1 MAMDIISSIDA
12 PVVQIIN
19 DQITTTSTD
28 LAKCFG
34 KRHADVLRRVENLGC
49 SAEFSE
55 RNFALAEYKDEQD
68 KTRPMYRITRDGF
81 VFLAMGFTG
90 TKAAEFKEAYINAFN
105 QMEKQLYEQKQLPAT
120 TDNLALAETDKYQLL
135 NNIVKSMQIQSDP
148 VVVPSKELIDLIQ
161 AVRTFPEKQATVNST
176 TSFLIQVSRLGKRQ
190 HHPRQRLR
198 PTQLRRLLS
207 GEQLKPLCGL

>member
-12 PVVQIIN
+12 PVVQITN

-28 LAKCFG
+28 IAKCFG
-34 KRHADVLRRVENLGC
+34 KRHDNILRKIENLDC
-49 SAEFSE
+49 STEFNAL
-55 RNFALAEYKDEQD
+55 NFEVVEYEDGKGEF
-68 KTRPMYRITRDGF
+68 RPMYRITRDGF

-90 TKAAEFKEAYINAFN
+90 TKAAQFKEAYINAFN
-105 QMEKQLYEQKQLPAT
+105 QMEKQLNEQKQLPAT

-161 AVRTFPEKQATVNST
+161 AVRMYQQQIARLQTPDWVNDNIT
-176 TSFLIQVSRLGKRQ
+176 RVKDYA
-190 HHPRQRLR
+190 QRNFVDF
-198 PTQLRRLLS
+198 
-207 GEQLKPLCGL
+207 

>member
-12 PVVQIIN
+12 PVVQITN

-28 LAKCFG
+28 IAKHFG
-34 KRHADVLRRVENLGC
+34 KRHADVLRRVEKLGC

-55 RNFALAEYKDEQD
+55 RNFALAEYK
-68 KTRPMYRITRDGF
+68 
-81 VFLAMGFTG
+81 
-90 TKAAEFKEAYINAFN
+90 AAQFKEAYINAFN
-105 QMEKQLYEQKQLPAT
+105 QMEKQLNEQKQLPAT

-161 AVRTFPEKQATVNST
+161 AVRTFLTKKATANST
-176 TSFLIQVSRLGKRQ
+176 TANTRLGKRQ

-198 PTQLRRLLS
+198 PTQLCRLLS
-207 GEQLKPLCGL
+207 DKQLKPT

>member
-28 LAKCFG
+28 LAKCFH
-34 KRHADVLRRVENLGC
+34 KRHDNLLRKIESLEC
-49 SAEFSE
+49 SADFHAL
-55 RNFALAEYKDEQD
+55 NFEEMIIDVEVGKGATRQD
-68 KTRPMYRITRDGF
+68 RAYRITRDGF

-90 TKAAEFKEAYINAFN
+90 TKAAQFKEAYINAFN
-105 QMEKQLYEQKQLPAT
+105 QMEKQLNEQKKLPAT

-135 NNIVKSMQIQSDP
+135 NSIVKSMQIQSDP

-161 AVRTFPEKQATVNST
+161 AVRMYQQQIARLQTPDWVNDNIT
-176 TSFLIQVSRLGKRQ
+176 RVKDYA
-190 HHPRQRLR
+190 QRNFVDL
-198 PTQLRRLLS
+198 
-207 GEQLKPLCGL
+207 

>member
-1 MAMDIISSIDA
+1 MDIISSIDA

-19 DQITTTSTD
+19 NQITTTSTD

-34 KRHADVLRRVENLGC
+34 KHHRNVLRKIESLEC
-49 SAEFSE
+49 SDEFSAL
-55 RNFALAEYKDEQD
+55 NFELAEYKDEQD

-90 TKAAEFKEAYINAFN
+90 TKAAQFKEAYINAFN
-105 QMEKQLYEQKQLPAT
+105 QMEKQLHEQKHLPAT
-120 TDNLALAETDKYQLL
+120 TDSNTVAETDKYHLL

-161 AVRTFPEKQATVNST
+161 AVRMYQQQIARLQTPDWVNDNIT
-176 TSFLIQVSRLGKRQ
+176 RVKDFA
-190 HHPRQRLR
+190 QRNFVDF
-198 PTQLRRLLS
+198 
-207 GEQLKPLCGL
+207 

>member
-28 LAKCFG
+28 LAKCFH
-34 KRHADVLRRVENLGC
+34 KRHDNLLRKIESLEC
-49 SAEFSE
+49 SADFHAL
-55 RNFALAEYKDEQD
+55 NFEEMIIDVEVGKGATRQD
-68 KTRPMYRITRDGF
+68 RAYRITRDGF

-90 TKAAEFKEAYINAFN
+90 TKAAQFKEAYINAFN
-105 QMEKQLYEQKQLPAT
+105 QMEKQLNEQKQLPAT

-161 AVRTFPEKQATVNST
+161 AVRMYQQQIARLQTPDWVNDNIT
-176 TSFLIQVSRLGKRQ
+176 RVKDYA
-190 HHPRQRLR
+190 QRNFVDF
-198 PTQLRRLLS
+198 
-207 GEQLKPLCGL
+207 

>member
-28 LAKCFG
+28 LAKCFH
-34 KRHADVLRRVENLGC
+34 KRHDNLLRKIESLEC
-49 SAEFSE
+49 SADFHAL
-55 RNFALAEYKDEQD
+55 NFEEMIIDVEVGKGATRQD
-68 KTRPMYRITRDGF
+68 RAYRITRDGF

-90 TKAAEFKEAYINAFN
+90 SKAAQFKEAYINAFN
-105 QMEKQLYEQKQLPAT
+105 QMEKQLNEQKQLPAT
-120 TDNLALAETDKYQLL
+120 TDDLALAETDKYQLL

-161 AVRTFPEKQATVNST
+161 AVRMYQQQIARLQTPDWVNDNIT
-176 TSFLIQVSRLGKRQ
+176 RVKDYA
-190 HHPRQRLR
+190 QRNFVDF
-198 PTQLRRLLS
+198 
-207 GEQLKPLCGL
+207 

>member
-1 MAMDIISSIDA
+1 MAMDIISSNDA

-28 LAKCFG
+28 LAKRFG
-34 KRHADVLRRVENLGC
+34 KRHADVLRRVERLEC

-90 TKAAEFKEAYINAFN
+90 AKAAQFKEAYINAFN
-105 QMEKQLYEQKQLPAT
+105 QLEKHQIEKQLNEQKHLPAT
-120 TDNLALAETDKYQLL
+120 TDSTAVAETDKYQLL
-135 NNIVKSMQIQSDP
+135 NNIVKSMHIQSDP

-161 AVRTFPEKQATVNST
+161 AVRMYQAQIARLQTPDWVNDN
-176 TSFLIQVSRLGKRQ
+176 IDRMKDYA
-190 HHPRQRLR
+190 QRNFVDF
-198 PTQLRRLLS
+198 
-207 GEQLKPLCGL
+207 